1 MNFLDSYF
9 EDEVREGF
17 YVPSLMKRAWAAQME
32 LLEVVQNICD
42 KHQIPLY
49 AEWGTLLGA
58 VRHKGR
64 IPWDDDI
71 DMCMLRED
79 YERFAKIID
88 AELPEGCWFIDFSR
102 TKDVNFML
110 GRVMNSK
117 FHVVEGEQLEKYHGF
132 PYVVG
137 IDIFWMDSLPK
148 DAAVRKKYQDQINLI
163 YRVLLALQYE
173 ECASKKMTRD
183 ELEYHICQVEKMC
196 RTSIC
201 RTTSLRDQLVDLLEK
216 TTWKM
221 GREEGSGEIANVYLW
236 RKNTHYHL
244 PKEVYETETYIP
256 FETTE
261 IRVPDRYEEILEI
274 KYRKNWKLPIRSGGL
289 HDYPSYAKQQEFL
302 KDNEAGEL
310 FTYHFSAEEL
320 EKVQSEREKKVTLQE
335 EVNAFFPLFREI
347 HEEIGKMIR
356 EAEWDTVLSL
366 LGECQ
371 NTAIQIGTRVE
382 ERKGGECDFV
392 KKWENYCEV
401 VFGIHQEICEEK
413 WNDTEALADRVQ
425 ERLNAVILDIEVH
438 LDELKEKKEIVFIP
452 YKASLWHGGMQRV
465 WEEAVQQKDIE
476 VYVIP
481 APYYYKDAYGK
492 AKTEK
497 VCYETENYPE
507 NVTITNFEE
516 YDFQLHHPDRIVIQC
531 PYDEYNYGITIHPFF
546 YAKNLVKYTEDL
558 VYIPGLLMDE
568 AGDEED
574 RQRYNLKSYC
584 NMPGVVY
591 ADHVIVQSG
600 QMQKVYVELLTEFA
614 GEDTKP
620 IWEKKISFF
629 PDKL

>member
-1 MNFLDSYF
+1 MEFLDSYF

-79 YERFAKIID
+79 YEKFSKVID
-88 AELPEGCWFIDFSR
+88 AELPEDCWFIDFHR
-102 TKDVNFML
+102 TKDVNLML

-117 FHVVEGEQLEKYHGF
+117 FHVVEGELLEKYHGF

-173 ECASKKMTRD
+173 ECASEKMTRD
-183 ELEYHICQVEKMC
+183 EMEYHICQVEKMC
-196 RTSIC
+196 KTSIC

-216 TTWKM
+216 MTWKM
-221 GREEGSGEIANVYLW
+221 NQEEGSGEIANVYLW

-256 FETTE
+256 FENTK

-302 KDNEAGEL
+302 KNNEAGEL
-310 FTYHFSAEEL
+310 FAYHFSAEEMK
-320 EKVQSEREKKVTLQE
+320 KVQAEREKKVTLQE

-356 EAEWDTVLSL
+356 KAEWNTVLSL
-366 LGECQ
+366 LVECQ

-382 ERKGGECDFV
+382 ERKGGECNFV

-401 VFGIHQEICEEK
+401 AFGIHQEICEENQ
-413 WNDTEALADRVQ
+413 NDTEALADRVQ

-438 LDELKEKKEIVFIP
+438 LEELKEKKEIVFIP
-452 YKASLWHGGMQRV
+452 YKASLWHGSMQKT
-465 WEEAVQQKDIE
+465 WKEAVRQEDTE

-481 APYYYKDAYGK
+481 APYYYKDAYGR

-497 VCYETENYPE
+497 ACYETENYP
-507 NVTITNFEE
+507 
-516 YDFQLHHPDRIVIQC
+516 
-531 PYDEYNYGITIHPFF
+531 
-546 YAKNLVKYTEDL
+546 
-558 VYIPGLLMDE
+558 
-568 AGDEED
+568 
-574 RQRYNLKSYC
+574 
-584 NMPGVVY
+584 
-591 ADHVIVQSG
+591 QS
-600 QMQKVYVELLTEFA
+600 MR
-614 GEDTKP
+614 TKP
-620 IWEKKISFF
+620 INRKVSDYQETSDEYSTCVYEGGKLFLYELWKAMGDKTFFEMLQKYYQTYQFRLATTEDFLIMVRAVGKDEKVEQIIERYVE
-629 PDKL
+629 

>member
-1 MNFLDSYF
+1 MNFPDSYF

-42 KHQIPLY
+42 KYQIPLY

-79 YERFAKIID
+79 YEKFSKIID
-88 AELPEGCWFIDFSR
+88 AELPEGCWFIDFHR

-173 ECASKKMTRD
+173 ECASEKMTRD
-183 ELEYHICQVEKMC
+183 EMEYHICQVEKMC
-196 RTSIC
+196 KTSIC

-221 GREEGSGEIANVYLW
+221 NQEEGSGEIANVYLW

-244 PKEVYETETYIP
+244 PKEVYEMETYIP
-256 FETTE
+256 FENTK
-261 IRVPDRYEEILEI
+261 IRVPNRYEEILEI

-320 EKVQSEREKKVTLQE
+320 EKVQTEREQKMTLQE
-335 EVNAFFPLFREI
+335 EVSAFFPLFREI

-356 EAEWDTVLSL
+356 KAEWNTVLSL

-401 VFGIHQEICEEK
+401 VFGIHQEICEESR
-413 WNDTEALADRVQ
+413 NDTEGLADCVQ
-425 ERLNAVILDIEVH
+425 ERLNAVILDIEAH
-438 LDELKEKKEIVFIP
+438 LDELKEKKEVVFIP
-452 YKASLWHGGMQRV
+452 YKASLWHGGMQRA
-465 WEEAVQQKDIE
+465 WEEAVQQEDTE

-481 APYYYKDAYGK
+481 APYYYKDAYGR

-497 VCYETENYPE
+497 VCYEMEDYPK
-507 NVTITNFEE
+507 NVTITNYEE

-568 AGDEED
+568 AGDEEN

-600 QMQKVYVELLTEFA
+600 QMQKAYVELLTEFA
-614 GEDTKP
+614 GEDTKL

>member
-1 MNFLDSYF
+1 MEFLDSYF

-42 KHQIPLY
+42 KYEIPLY

-79 YERFAKIID
+79 YEKFSKIID
-88 AELPEGCWFIDFSR
+88 AELPDDCWFIDFHR
-102 TKDVNFML
+102 TKDVNLML

-117 FHVVEGEQLEKYHGF
+117 FHVVEGELLEKYHGF
-132 PYVVG
+132 PYVAG
-137 IDIFWMDSLPK
+137 IDIFWLDSLPEDEK
-148 DAAVRKKYQDQINLI
+148 VCENYREQINLI

-183 ELEYHICQVEKMC
+183 EMEYHICQVEKMC
-196 RTSIC
+196 GVSIQ
-201 RTTSLRDQLVDLLEK
+201 RNVSLREQLADLLEK
-216 TTWKM
+216 RTWEM
-221 GREEGSGEIANVYLW
+221 GRQKSSGEITNVYLW
-236 RKNTHYHL
+236 RKNAYYHL
-244 PKEVYETETYIP
+244 PKEVYQTETYIP
-256 FETTE
+256 FENTK
-261 IRVPDRYEEILEI
+261 IRVPNRYEEILAK
-274 KYRKNWKLPIRSGGL
+274 KYGENWKTPIRVGGL

-302 KDNEAGEL
+302 KNNEAGEL
-310 FTYHFSAEEL
+310 FAYHFSAEEMK
-320 EKVQSEREKKVTLQE
+320 KVQAEREKKVTLQE

-356 EAEWDTVLSL
+356 KAEWNTVLSL

-382 ERKGGECDFV
+382 ERKGGECNFV

-401 VFGIHQEICEEK
+401 VFGIHQEICEENR
-413 WNDTEALADRVQ
+413 NDTEALADRVQ
-425 ERLNAVILDIEVH
+425 ERLNAVVLDIEVH

-452 YKASLWHGGMQRV
+452 YKSSLWHGSMQRT
-465 WEEAVQQKDIE
+465 WKEAVQQEDTE

-481 APYYYKDAYGK
+481 APYYYKDAYGR

-507 NVTITNFEE
+507 NVMLTNFEE
-516 YDFQLHHPDRIVIQC
+516 YDFQLRHPDRIVIQC

-568 AGDEED
+568 AGDEGD

-584 NMPGVVY
+584 NMPGVV
-591 ADHVIVQSG
+591 
-600 QMQKVYVELLTEFA
+600 MQ
-614 GEDTKP
+614 
-620 IWEKKISFF
+620 IM
-629 PDKL
+629 

>member
-1 MNFLDSYF
+1 MEFLDSYF

-79 YERFAKIID
+79 YEKFSKVID
-88 AELPEGCWFIDFSR
+88 AELPEDCWFIDFHR
-102 TKDVNFML
+102 TKDVNLML

-117 FHVVEGEQLEKYHGF
+117 FHVVEGELLEKYHGF

-173 ECASKKMTRD
+173 ECASEKMTRD
-183 ELEYHICQVEKMC
+183 EMEYHICQVEKMC
-196 RTSIC
+196 GVSFQRNA
-201 RTTSLRDQLVDLLEK
+201 SLREQLADLLEK
-216 TTWKM
+216 RSWEM
-221 GREEGSGEIANVYLW
+221 GRQKSSGEITNVYLW
-236 RKNTHYHL
+236 RKNAYYHL
-244 PKEVYETETYIP
+244 PQEVYQTETYIP
-256 FETTE
+256 FENTK
-261 IRVPDRYEEILEI
+261 IRVPDRYEEILAK
-274 KYRKNWKLPIRSGGL
+274 KYGENWKTPIRVGGL

-302 KDNEAGEL
+302 KNNEAGEL
-310 FTYHFSAEEL
+310 FAYHFSAEEMK
-320 EKVQSEREKKVTLQE
+320 KVQAEREKKVTLQE
-335 EVNAFFPLFREI
+335 EVKAFLPLFQEI
-347 HEEIGKMIR
+347 HAEIGKAIQK
-356 EAEWDTVLSL
+356 AEWDMVLSL
-366 LGECQ
+366 LEECQ
-371 NTAIQIGTRVE
+371 NTAIQVGTRIE
-382 ERKGGECDFV
+382 EEKGGENAIV

-401 VFGIHQEICEEK
+401 VFGIHQEICEENR
-413 WNDTEALADRVQ
+413 NDTEALADRVQ
-425 ERLNAVILDIEVH
+425 KRLNAVVLDIEVH

-452 YKASLWHGGMQRV
+452 YKSSLWHGNMQRA
-465 WEEAVQQKDIE
+465 WKEAVQQEDTE

-481 APYYYKDAYGK
+481 APYYYKDAYGR

-507 NVTITNFEE
+507 NVMITNFEE
-516 YDFQLHHPDRIVIQC
+516 YDFQLRHPDRIVIQC

-568 AGDEED
+568 AGDEGD

-584 NMPGVVY
+584 NMPGVV
-591 ADHVIVQSG
+591 
-600 QMQKVYVELLTEFA
+600 MQ
-614 GEDTKP
+614 
-620 IWEKKISFF
+620 IM
-629 PDKL
+629 